1 MTPPY
6 TPAEFD
12 LAAKLYAEHAGYD
25 IANRLPLRC
34 RDPWHQRQWVAVA
47 RLAVRLIKE
56 RGVDEAC
63 VRIGFPAPLEIPSP
77 PIGAAVVL
85 HPGSHDRPPSSA
97 RSSTCAGRCAPDA
110 GRGRC

>member
-12 LAAKLYAEHAGYD
+12 LAEKLAAEFIGYD
-25 IANRLPLRC
+25 LAARYPLRC
-34 RDPWHQRQWVAVA
+34 QSPFYQRQWVAVA

-56 RGVDEAC
+56 HGVDEAC

-77 PIGAAVVL
+77 PIGAATVL
-85 HPGSHDRPPSSA
+85 R
-97 RSSTCAGRCAPDA
+97 
-110 GRGRC
+110 